1 MSRPSSARPSTET
14 TPSWAAGVRRRIPF
28 YLTLALLAA
37 ALAGIL
43 TFVYLDRLRAAA
55 VPTRLAIV
63 ARQEIRPGTLLD
75 ETMVESRPVPEA
87 VLPSNALSSV
97 ADAAGRVAIVP
108 LVANEVLLTSKL
120 AGGELGLSSRLPDG
134 RWAMVLPSSWMATP
148 LPEVNPGD
156 RLDLLAYQ
164 PGAPIA
170 EAAIVVT
177 EVEVIDPPVDA
188 AIADGLV
195 LAVTIDQAAV
205 VYARGNG
212 FLLLPLLR
220 PQGS

>member
-108 LVANEVLLTSKL
+108 LVANEVLLTSKWL
-120 AGGELGLSSRLPDG
+120 AANSGCLRLPDG
-134 RWAMVLPSSWMATP
+134 RWAMVLPRVDGNPASGGH
-148 LPEVNPGD
+148 PGD

-170 EAAIVVT
+170 EAVIVVT

-195 LAVTIDQAAV
+195 LAVTIDQAAAV

>member
-1 MSRPSSARPSTET
+1 
-14 TPSWAAGVRRRIPF
+14 
-28 YLTLALLAA
+28 
-37 ALAGIL
+37 
-43 TFVYLDRLRAAA
+43 
-55 VPTRLAIV
+55 
-63 ARQEIRPGTLLD
+63 
-75 ETMVESRPVPEA
+75 
-87 VLPSNALSSV
+87 
-97 ADAAGRVAIVP
+97 
-108 LVANEVLLTSKL
+108 
-120 AGGELGLSSRLPDG
+120 
-134 RWAMVLPSSWMATP
+134 MATP

-195 LAVTIDQAAV
+195 LAVTIDQAAAV